1 MNNIHIEFGSD
12 IDTKSN
18 LNYICDNPN
27 NKWLNNS
34 YFFRSARD
42 ILKYIA
48 KLQKNNSSNRV
59 FIPILCCNSMFKPF
73 KDNGYEIIFYP
84 LQLNYTID
92 ANYINCNLKNND
104 IILVSN
110 YLGLKNNFSTSQENH
125 FLDDLKKKFPCI
137 TIIKDYTHNLK
148 DALCTNKNLDDFSIF
163 SVRKWAGFPDG
174 GILWSNK
181 KINVDYDNYD
191 STYFEYKKRAMDL
204 KSIYLEN
211 HNTEIKKEFLNLLK
225 KAEHLLETDNNII
238 KMSEYSKQLLYKFD
252 FEKILQVRTENIKYI
267 SDNTTFVKNLLNNNI
282 GGGLYFPIYLTKN
295 QKEIQKYLA
304 KHSIYCPII
313 WPAPIGYENFSE
325 FSTNIISHMLA
336 IPCDQRYSYEDLNYI
351 INILKNYNFTNNI

>member
-18 LNYICDNPN
+18 LNYICNN
-27 NKWLNNS
+27 SYNKWLNNS

-48 KLQKNNSSNRV
+48 KLQKNNCSNRI

-84 LQLNYTID
+84 LQDDYTI
-92 ANYINCNLKNND
+92 NISYINNNLQNND

-110 YLGLKNNFSTSQENH
+110 YLGLKNNVSALQENH
-125 FLDDLKKKFPCI
+125 FLNDLKKNFHCI
-137 TIIKDYTHNLK
+137 TIIKDYTHTLK
-148 DALCTNKNLDDFSIF
+148 DALYTNKNLDDFSIF

-181 KINVDYDNYD
+181 KINVNYDKYD

-211 HNTEIKKEFLNLLK
+211 HNTQIKKEFLNLFK
-225 KAEHLLETDNNII
+225 EAEHLLDKDNNII
-238 KMSEYSKQLLYKFD
+238 QISEYSRKLLYTFD
-252 FEKILQVRTENIKYI
+252 FEKILQVRTENIKYL
-267 SDNTTFVKNLLNNNI
+267 SHHTNFLKNLLNNNNLS
-282 GGGLYFPIYLTKN
+282 GLYFPIYLNKN
-295 QKEIQKYLA
+295 QTEIQKYLA
-304 KHSIYCPII
+304 NYNIYCPII
-313 WPAPIGYENFSE
+313 WPSPKGYENFSE
-325 FSTNIISHMLA
+325 FSTNIVSHMLA

-351 INILKNYNFTNNI
+351 INILKNYNSTNNI